1 MKKSVSQYISDLLY
15 TNDCVI
21 VPNFG
26 GFVGNRKSAE
36 LNKKTGSLR
45 PPSKQILFNRNL
57 TTNDGLLFSYIA
69 QKEVISQ
76 EEAKLKVDDF
86 VIECNNKLDTTKVLR
101 IAKVGL
107 FTVAQE
113 GNIIFVQDNSINY
126 YIGCYGMKP
135 TYNKSIVRKEE
146 FNIASETNI
155 KFLTPNKQKPKTFLR
170 AAAIIIPLVA
180 LSYISLTQEEK
191 ILDVYKEMASLNLFS
206 NSETVSEPKKGS
218 EKGTDK
224 TNYNISSDNQEMY
237 LEDLENEKILP
248 KANDQTF
255 YLVAG
260 AFAKRKNANK
270 MYEKLKGWNYDPQ
283 VLESGQLLRVTYSS
297 FNNREEAILAL
308 AKIRE
313 DNPSAW
319 MLTE

>member
-101 IAKVGL
+101 ITKVGL

-135 TYNKSIVRKEE
+135 TYNKSLVRKEK
-146 FNIASETNI
+146 FNVASETNI
-155 KFLTPNKQKPKTFLR
+155 KFLTPNKHKPKTFLR

-191 ILDVYKEMASLNLFS
+191 ILNVYKEMASLNLFNS
-206 NSETVSEPKKGS
+206 SETVSKSKESS
-218 EKGTDK
+218 EKNTHKINYK
-224 TNYNISSDNQEMY
+224 TSFDNEEIY
-237 LEDLENEKILP
+237 REDFENEKILP
-248 KANDQTF
+248 QANDQTF
-255 YLVAG
+255 FLVAG
-260 AFAKRKNANK
+260 AFAERKNADK
-270 MYEKLKGWNYDPQ
+270 MYEKLKNWNYDPQ
-283 VLESGQLLRVTYSS
+283 ILEGSQLLRVTYSS

-308 AKIRE
+308 NKIRE

-319 MLTE
+319 ILTQ